1 MKKHFFTLSILFM
14 AWGLLAQNYF
24 VGHKQYNFVDPARS
38 RTIQTEVYYPATS
51 TGDNTPFANGQFPVL
66 VFGHGF
72 VMAWD
77 SYQWL
82 WNSIVPRG
90 YIMVFPRT
98 EGSITPSHSAFGED
112 LKFLNDFL
120 LSEGNNGSSDF
131 YQHILG
137 TSSIMGHSMGGGS
150 SFLAAANN
158 TNLTTLINFAAAET
172 NPSAIAAAANISV
185 PALVFYGVND
195 GVCPPADHQI
205 PMYNALASACKTRI
219 GIIGGG
225 HCYFADYNF
234 NCSFGEGTTNP
245 QPTITR
251 EEQHQIISQLL
262 FPYLDFMLKG
272 DAAAEQIYYQR
283 LNSLNT
289 IVFKRN
295 CLMSND
301 IFLTRFISPINECG
315 LNSQQIVSVVV
326 KNNGT
331 NPAANIPLTLVL
343 NGQTIANEVY
353 TNTIAPGD
361 SIIFT
366 FTNTVNAGQSGAS
379 YQFQVYSSYPN
390 DEYIYNDTLN
400 ASFVN
405 TSVDLPLSVDFTNFN
420 GTNLSAVFPGW
431 NEAQGIVPSG
441 TSSMWVNRNGV
452 GGSSNTTAKV
462 NFYSSPIR
470 EWILGPGFI
479 CTPYT
484 KLSFDVAI
492 TAYNSTAPY
501 TNGMANGDSLRIF
514 YSLDCGTTWNRL
526 TAFGKDQNFSNT
538 LQTIEIPLGQ
548 FNNHGVAIAFQ
559 AYRET
564 SYADDYDLHL
574 DNIFIKNYYPYD
586 LKAVEINKPLDQNCF
601 ATEPIEVIILNNGIN
616 AIDFSQDSASV
627 QVSVSGPNSFNQ
639 TINLSGTLNPNQQ
652 DTISIGSIDMSQQGT
667 YVFAMNIIY
676 SNDGDTTNNTIVR
689 TIDVNNPEVNI
700 SGNLTIC
707 NGGSTNL
714 TANASAP
721 GNVIYSESSTQTV
734 NIPDNY
740 GTGVTS
746 TITISGLSSSLL
758 AGSSLKQVI
767 IDSLVHTYVGDLN
780 IDLIAPDNSTINLIN
795 QRGGSGDNFIGTVLD
810 PTASVNISSIVNTN
824 APFTGTYA
832 PEQSFNLLTGGV
844 NGDWQL
850 QIADLYIG
858 DVGVLYKWTL
868 IFEVNNYIV
877 SYTWSNNDTTPSIT
891 VSPAQTTNY
900 TVTVVDAKGCS
911 SVANATVNVGGNSAI
926 LNLGPDV
933 ELCQGDSIIL
943 DAGNGFTS
951 YYWNTGATTQSITV
965 NTNGMYIVGAND
977 NCGIQFD
984 TVWVIVHPLPN
995 IDLGNDIYTCAGNTI
1010 LLDAGSFVSYLW
1022 STGQTTQQVSFFYN
1036 QAFSDSISVTVTDSN
1051 GCQNTDA
1058 ILMVFNDNPNPHLG
1072 NDTSICHNETLLLTP
1087 GNYQQYLWS
1096 DGQTS
1101 SSIIIDAN
1109 NINPGTFS
1117 YSVTVTDQNGCTGTH
1132 TITITIE
1139 VCNTMN
1145 ELNASQIVVYPNPA
1159 FDNINIEI
1167 SQSQPISIYTI
1178 DGRCLYESINPKSH
1192 HTIDVHLWNKG
1203 IYYIKIGNEPLQTIK
1218 FVKL

>member
-1 MKKHFFTLSILFM
+1 
-14 AWGLLAQNYF
+14 
-24 VGHKQYNFVDPARS
+24 ARS

-51 TGDNTPFANGQFPVL
+51 AGDNKPFANGQFPVL

-82 WNSIVPRG
+82 WDSLVPRG

-98 EGSITPSHSAFGED
+98 EGGMSPSHSAFGED
-112 LKFLNDFL
+112 LKFLNNFI
-120 LSEGNNGSSDF
+120 LSEGNNPLSDF

-150 SFLAAANN
+150 SFLASANN

-172 NPSAIAAAANISV
+172 NPSAIAAAANVSV
-185 PALVFYGVND
+185 PALVFYGLND
-195 GVCPPADHQI
+195 GVSPPANNQI
-205 PMYNALASACKTRI
+205 QMYNALASTCKTRI

-234 NCSFGEGTTNP
+234 NCSLGEATTNP

-251 EEQHQIISQLL
+251 EQQHQIISQLL

-272 DAAAEQIYYQR
+272 NTVAEQIYYQR

-289 IVFKRN
+289 IVFERN

-301 IFLTRFISPINECG
+301 IFLTRFINPINGCG
-315 LNSQQIVSVVV
+315 LNSQQMVSVVV

-331 NPAANIPLTLVL
+331 NPASNIPLTLVL
-343 NGQTIANEVY
+343 NGQTVASEVY
-353 TNTIAPGD
+353 TDTIAPGD

-379 YQFQVYSSYPN
+379 YQFQVYSTYPN

-405 TSVDLPLSVDFTNFN
+405 TNVDLPLSVNFTNFN
-420 GTNLSAVFPGW
+420 GTNLSTVFPGW
-431 NEAQGIVPSG
+431 KEAQGIVPSG
-441 TSSMWVNRNGV
+441 TSSLWVNRNGV

-470 EWILGPGFI
+470 EWILGPSFI
-479 CTPYT
+479 CNQYT

-492 TAYNSTAPY
+492 TEYNSTAPY
-501 TNGMANGDSLRIF
+501 TDGMANGDSLRIF
-514 YSLDCGTTWNRL
+514 YSLDCGSTWNRL
-526 TAFGKDQNFSNT
+526 TAFGKDQNFTNA

-548 FNNHGVAIAFQ
+548 FNNQGVAIAFQ
-559 AYRET
+559 AFRQT
-564 SYADDYDLHL
+564 TFANDYDLHL
-574 DNIFIKNYYPYD
+574 DNILIKNYYPYD
-586 LKAVEINKPLDQNCF
+586 LKAIEIIKPLEQNCYG
-601 ATEPIEVIILNNGIN
+601 TEPIEVTILNNGIN
-616 AIDFSQDSASV
+616 AIDFSQDLASV
-627 QVSVSGPNSFNQ
+627 QISVSGPNSFNQ
-639 TINLSGTLNPNQQ
+639 TINLNGILNPQQQ

-667 YVFAMNIIY
+667 YVFTMKIIY
-676 SNDGDTTNNTIVR
+676 SNDDDTTNNTIVR
-689 TIDVNNPEVNI
+689 TIDVNNPGVNI

-721 GNVIYSESSTQTV
+721 GNIIYSESSTQTV
-734 NIPDNY
+734 NIPDNI

-746 TITISGLSSSLL
+746 IINISGLSSSLL

-767 IDSLVHTYVGDLN
+767 IDSLVHTYVGDLK
-780 IDLIAPDNSTINLIN
+780 IDLIAPDNSTINLIYK
-795 QRGGSGDNFIGTVLD
+795 RGGNGDNFIGTVLD
-810 PTASVNISSIVNTN
+810 PTASVNIADIVNTN
-824 APFTGTYA
+824 APFTGTYI
-832 PEQSFNLLTGGV
+832 PEESFNLLTGGV
-844 NGDWQL
+844 NGNWQL
-850 QIADLYIG
+850 KIADLGIG
-858 DVGVLYKWTL
+858 DVGILYKWTIIL
-868 IFEVNNYIV
+868 ESNNYIV
-877 SYTWSNNDTTPSIT
+877 SYTWSTNETTPSIT
-891 VSPAQTTNY
+891 VSPSQTTNY

-911 SVANATVNVGGNSAI
+911 SEANATVNVVGSTTN

-951 YYWNTGATTQSITV
+951 YNWNTGDTTQSITV
-965 NTNGMYIVGAND
+965 T
-977 NCGIQFD
+977 
-984 TVWVIVHPLPN
+984 TS
-995 IDLGNDIYTCAGNTI
+995 
-1010 LLDAGSFVSYLW
+1010 GSF
-1022 STGQTTQQVSFFYN
+1022 
-1036 QAFSDSISVTVTDSN
+1036 SVTVTDSY
-1051 GCQNTDA
+1051 GCQNADSVL
-1058 ILMVFNDNPNPHLG
+1058 IVFNNPTPNLG
-1072 NDTSICHNETLLLTP
+1072 NDTSICQNQQLILTP
-1087 GNYQQYLWS
+1087 GNYQQYIWS
-1096 DGQTS
+1096 NGQTS
-1101 SSIIIDAN
+1101 SSITIDAN

-1117 YSVTVTDQNGCTGTH
+1117 YSVTVSDQNGCTGTDS
-1132 TITITIE
+1132 IAITIE
-1139 VCNTMN
+1139 VCNSIN
-1145 ELNASQIVVYPNPA
+1145 ELNASQIAVYPNPA

-1178 DGRCLYESINPKSH
+1178 DGRCLYESLNPKSH
-1192 HTIDVHLWNKG
+1192 HTINVRLWNNG
-1203 IYYIKIGNEPLQTIK
+1203 IYYIKIGNEPLQTFK